1 MAKKN
6 ITEADLIKR
15 WIFDPEAFC
24 REALFVD
31 SITNQQKDALE
42 SIARL
47 VKSKLYVSRDNPKTT
62 DQMREDAKKI
72 GISIMSGRGTG
83 KDAFASWM
91 IIWFLCCMPYPKVPC
106 TATSSKQLKQVLWA
120 EISKWLRHSK
130 QKAQE
135 KGLPDSFPN
144 SVLVHQ
150 SETLHYNALPDK
162 SKVGKE
168 WFAVARTV
176 NVKGSAEE
184 QAETL
189 SGFHEDYQMFVIDE
203 ASGVPDPVFK
213 PIEST
218 LTGRC
223 NFVLMIFNPTRSH
236 GFAIRSQFED
246 ARDWMCLQWDAE
258 QCDRVDR
265 SHIERYERKYGRESN
280 SFRINVT
287 GLPPTADP
295 DTLIPWD
302 WAQRAKG
309 RDIVPEEGT
318 PLIFGVDVARQGDDK
333 SIILKRRGPVIEEVI
348 QYAKINTMELAN
360 WVAME
365 AANDEPEAIY
375 IDVIGMGYGVYDR
388 LREMGLYNVHSV
400 NVAESARRSDKFY
413 RLRDELWWGVREKF
427 ENNLMSIPEDD
438 ELLGELCTIKF
449 KAEFNSRPVIK
460 VESKSEM
467 KKRGLM
473 SPNKAD
479 ALCLT
484 MMANDRA
491 LMAKNSSVLRKYRG
505 RPDDEGEGLGF
516 MAA

>member
-1 MAKKN
+1 MAKKT
-6 ITEADLIKR
+6 TEEDLIER
-15 WIFDPEAFC
+15 WLFSPEAFC
-24 REALFVD
+24 REALYVD
-31 SITNQQKDALE
+31 PTNQQVEALDC
-42 SIARL
+42 IGRL
-47 VKSKLYVSRDNPKTT
+47 VKAKIYTSKRKGRKITP
-62 DQMREDAKKI
+62 QMKDDAKKI

-91 IIWFLCCMPYPKVPC
+91 IIWFLCCFPYPKVPC

-120 EISKWLRHSK
+120 EISKWLRNSK

-150 SETLHYNALPDK
+150 AETLYRSDLPDK
-162 SKVGKE
+162 KQIGKE

-189 SGFHEDYQMFVIDE
+189 SGFHEDYQMFVVDE

-246 ARDWMCLQWDAE
+246 AKDWMCLQWDAE

-280 SFRINVT
+280 PFRINVT

-302 WAQRAKG
+302 WAQRAKKL
-309 RDIVPEEGT
+309 DIVPEDGT

-333 SIILKRRGPVIEEVI
+333 SIILKRRGAVIEEVR
-348 QYAKINTMELAN
+348 QFAKIDTMELAN
-360 WVAME
+360 WIAME

-400 NVAESARRSDKFY
+400 NVADGAVRNDKYY
-413 RLRDELWWGVREKF
+413 RLRDELWWKVREKF
-427 ENNLMSIPEDD
+427 EKNLLSLPDDD
-438 ELLGELCTIKF
+438 ELLGELCTVKF
-449 KAEFNSRPVIK
+449 KSEFNSRPVIK
-460 VESKSEM
+460 IESKSEM

-484 MMANDRA
+484 MMSNDRA
-491 LMAKNSSVLRKYRG
+491 FMAKNSSVLKKYG
-505 RPDDEGEGLGF
+505 RNSYQETPSYGWMG
-516 MAA
+516 A